1 MRPGRPA
8 SSRRAWTSCWP
19 SPYRSSGCG
28 TLSGG
33 SRSPPSAMPPP
44 SRPRPLPGHL
54 LLAALLLAA
63 LAGVGTE
70 ALAHGGPVKVIE
82 ERFVVTVA
90 LWPAAET
97 TRLRFFVRDFRS
109 GQAPAEAL
117 SFRARILEDRSRAVV
132 CEGATAPV
140 QDGEAARVYEP
151 EDWRVW
157 IGEAGSAGWVST
169 AVVGTAAVTIVILG
183 VSSWRRRGDGKD
195 GT

>member
-1 MRPGRPA
+1 
-8 SSRRAWTSCWP
+8 
-19 SPYRSSGCG
+19 
-28 TLSGG
+28 
-33 SRSPPSAMPPP
+33 MPPP
-44 SRPRPLPGHL
+44 SRPRSLPGHRLLAVL
-54 LLAALLLAA
+54 LLVALT
-63 LAGVGTE
+63 GVGTE

-140 QDGEAARVYEP
+140 QDGEANLLCRLPGDGFYEVFLQFWRDGEPARVYEP

>member
-1 MRPGRPA
+1 
-8 SSRRAWTSCWP
+8 
-19 SPYRSSGCG
+19 
-28 TLSGG
+28 
-33 SRSPPSAMPPP
+33 MPPP

-109 GQAPAEAL
+109 GRAPAEAL
-117 SFRARILEDRSRAVV
+117 SFRARILEERSRAVI
-132 CEGATAPV
+132 CEGASASVEDGEANLLCRLPRDGFYEV
-140 QDGEAARVYEP
+140 FLQFWQDGEPARVYEP

-157 IGEAGSAGWVST
+157 IGEAGGSAGWVST
-169 AVVGTAAVTIVILG
+169 VVVGTAAMTIAILG

>member
-1 MRPGRPA
+1 
-8 SSRRAWTSCWP
+8 
-19 SPYRSSGCG
+19 
-28 TLSGG
+28 
-33 SRSPPSAMPPP
+33 MPPP

-63 LAGVGTE
+63 LAGGGTE

-140 QDGEAARVYEP
+140 QDGEANLLCRLPGDGFYEVFLQFWRDGEPARVYEP

-169 AVVGTAAVTIVILG
+169 VVVGTAAVTIVILG